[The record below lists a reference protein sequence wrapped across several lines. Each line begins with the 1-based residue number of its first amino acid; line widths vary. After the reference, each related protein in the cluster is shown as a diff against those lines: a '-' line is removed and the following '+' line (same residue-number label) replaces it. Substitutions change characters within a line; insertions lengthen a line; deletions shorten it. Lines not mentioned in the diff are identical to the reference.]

1 MHIDSLVS
9 TQGETKAKK
18 ARTSSP
24 GLMFAKATT
33 TISFGTFF
41 VTDALGNTTT
51 QLGVHEWLMRA
62 AMGESATPI
71 GVSEGED
78 RVCALVENYDHMPQI
93 SSDIAGINY
102 KTTHL

>member
-1 MHIDSLVS
+1 
-9 TQGETKAKK
+9 
-18 ARTSSP
+18 
-24 GLMFAKATT
+24 MFAKATI

-78 RVCALVENYDHMPQI
+78 RVCALVENYQLHVI
-93 SSDIAGINY
+93 AIASDATGENSEMTY
-102 KTTHL
+102 LGK